1 MVAALVGEDLM
12 IWVTVESVCFILE
25 TKSVY
30 QLYFNF
36 LKSEALWRQV
46 VV

>member
-1 MVAALVGEDLM
+1 M

-30 QLYFNF
+30 QLYFS
-36 LKSEALWRQV
+36 LKKSEALCRQV